1 MAGLLCLN
9 QASSWQSYMH
19 FQLRVHGRTAVRKE
33 NPWQDATQ
41 PQSIRLCACVPSSQG
56 WVWREPQ
63 TPPPPMH
70 KTQTK
75 LSHPNSRD
83 DHIGFAQQVIF
94 FCHARKFCNL
104 DLITVKETSKQGSCQ
119 SQIEFS
125 VHGRTIMPEPGKL
138 MAELHAFP
146 TQSPWQDCSPKRKS
160 MAGCN
165 SATVNQALRLCPRF
179 PSGE

>member
-1 MAGLLCLN
+1 MAGL
-9 QASSWQSYMH
+9 QSEKKI
-19 FQLRVHGRTAVRKE
+19 HGRM
-33 NPWQDATQ
+33 QLSHS
-41 PQSIRLCACVPSSQG
+41 QSGFALVSPLPKGGCGGSLKL
-56 WVWREPQ
+56 
-63 TPPPPMH
+63 PPMH

-104 DLITVKETSKQGSCQ
+104 GLITVKETSKQGSCQ

>member
-1 MAGLLCLN
+1 
-9 QASSWQSYMH
+9 
-19 FQLRVHGRTAVRKE
+19 
-33 NPWQDATQ
+33 
-41 PQSIRLCACVPSSQG
+41 
-56 WVWREPQ
+56 
-63 TPPPPMH
+63 MH

-104 DLITVKETSKQGSCQ
+104 GLITAKETSKQGSCQ

>member
-1 MAGLLCLN
+1 MPEPGKLMAELH
-9 QASSWQSYMH
+9 AFPTQS
-19 FQLRVHGRTAVRKE
+19 
-33 NPWQDATQ
+33 PWQDCSPKRKSMAGCNSATVNQ
-41 PQSIRLCACVPSSQG
+41 ALRLCPLFPRVGVEGASNS
-56 WVWREPQ
+56 
-63 TPPPPMH
+63 PPPMH